1 MPIIQ
6 YLIKGTKPAS
16 ESISGTI
23 KHLVNRFNVWSV
35 NPVNLNDLIAP
46 LIPFQVVSLRLEMLL
61 III

>member
-16 ESISGTI
+16 ESISRTI